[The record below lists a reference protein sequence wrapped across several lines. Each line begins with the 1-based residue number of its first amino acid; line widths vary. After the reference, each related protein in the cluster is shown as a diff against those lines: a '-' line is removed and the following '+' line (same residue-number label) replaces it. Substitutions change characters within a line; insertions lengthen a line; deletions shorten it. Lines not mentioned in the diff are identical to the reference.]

1 MKFSDMKKKNKIKN
15 KKQNNKKFNIRL
27 EIVEILAL
35 HQIRDGRNANGPGVT
50 EPYTDQAHSMTA

>member
-1 MKFSDMKKKNKIKN
+1 MKKKNKIKN
-15 KKQNNKKFNIRL
+15 KKQNNQKFNIRL
-27 EIVEILAL
+27 EMVEILAL